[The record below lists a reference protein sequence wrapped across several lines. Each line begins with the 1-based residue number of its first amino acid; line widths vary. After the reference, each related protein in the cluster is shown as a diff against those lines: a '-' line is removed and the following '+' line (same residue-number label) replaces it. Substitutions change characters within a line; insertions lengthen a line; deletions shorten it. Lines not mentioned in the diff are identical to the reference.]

1 MISIDRKL
9 LRAPTLPTMHCRH
22 CRWSVLFC
30 FSNPWQQMVAY
41 SISICTVHS
50 PHFRR
55 NAHISSRAEKRLVYG
70 SFFFFFYKLVI
81 FCPLSLDP
89 PLLFPWASF
98 PGCQKKYGS
107 LLTHQEWSNF
117 SKITTTSPGSTLD
130 RSTIVRC
137 QKQKD
142 WRVWWR
148 ISRQNT
154 QLVVKALETT
164 FGCGLLTFKYS
175 CKSYRNSSGP
185 FTHPSGSPKQIL
197 KQTTCCQ

>member
-1 MISIDRKL
+1 MERKP
-9 LRAPTLPTMHCRH
+9 LRAPTLSTMHCRH

-30 FSNPWQQMVAY
+30 FPNPWQQMVAY
-41 SISICTVHS
+41 IFPYVLS

-55 NAHISSRAEKRLVYG
+55 YAHISSWAVKILSSIKACVRFSLKE
-70 SFFFFFYKLVI
+70 LVI
-81 FCPLSLDP
+81 FRPLSLDP

-107 LLTHQEWSNF
+107 LLTDQEWSNF
-117 SKITTTSPGSTLD
+117 SKITTANPGSTLD
-130 RSTIVRC
+130 RFAIALC

-164 FGCGLLTFKYS
+164 FGSGLLT
-175 CKSYRNSSGP
+175 
-185 FTHPSGSPKQIL
+185 
-197 KQTTCCQ
+197 